1 MCFLLNLAKFR
12 RTPFLQNTSGR
23 LLLPLAFRQQPP
35 KLCYKK
41 AVLEN
46 FATFI
51 EKHLWFVK
59 SLRTLFLLN
68 TSAAAT
74 LLKSGTANSV
84 RKTLD
89 EYYLS
94 RNTNFKST
102 VQEYHFLF
110 SSNKMQIHRNAT
122 NDVTAFVWFV
132 DSLTKMFK
140 TMHCKILNYSCR
152 IILNAQ
158 NLQ

>member
-35 KLCYKK
+35 KLCYKR

-94 RNTNFKST
+94 RST
-102 VQEYHFLF
+102 VKVLF
-110 SSNKMQIHRNAT
+110 RNITSFSA
-122 NDVTAFVWFV
+122 AI
-132 DSLTKMFK
+132 K
-140 TMHCKILNYSCR
+140 CKFIEMLPMMLLYLFGLLIL
-152 IILNAQ
+152 
-158 NLQ
+158 